1 MPPNPQRRTLILDA
15 AIDILNDVGV
25 GGVTHRQVDER
36 AGLPPGTTSNYF
48 RTRLALLEATAGRVV
63 ELHWRNVAAL
73 QRLGGSTGDRQAL
86 VTLMGALISSP
97 DPAVRRLLIARYEL
111 SLEATRRPELRPF
124 MDEMAAAAMTSAR
137 SVLRWGGIDASDEQ
151 LARVSRMLNGLAFSQ
166 LTVSQSAQPAG
177 DIGELADALLRAVF
191 G

>member
-73 QRLGGSTGDRQAL
+73 QGLGGSTGDRQAL

>member
-1 MPPNPQRRTLILDA
+1 MA
-15 AIDILNDVGV
+15 
-25 GGVTHRQVDER
+25 
-36 AGLPPGTTSNYF
+36 
-48 RTRLALLEATAGRVV
+48 
-63 ELHWRNVAAL
+63 
-73 QRLGGSTGDRQAL
+73 
-86 VTLMGALISSP
+86 
-97 DPAVRRLLIARYEL
+97 RRLLIARYEL

>member
-73 QRLGGSTGDRQAL
+73 QRLGGSTGDRRAL

-111 SLEATRRPELRPF
+111 SLEATRRPELRPL

>member
-137 SVLRWGGIDASDEQ
+137 SVLRWGGIDASYEQ